1 MPNDYNK
8 MLFLLF
14 LNFLSSIRSSMVTV
28 GAFGKLKERFRI
40 LHRKYESNKETVKVM
55 GLTRVILH
63 SICID
68 KGDLVPRKFDLTYDM
83 ALNKPMEST
92 ELRDL
97 LDLTDSNV
105 KISKLDGW

>member
-1 MPNDYNK
+1 
-8 MLFLLF
+8 
-14 LNFLSSIRSSMVTV
+14 MVTE

-40 LHRKYESNKETVKVM
+40 LHRKCESNNETVKVM
-55 GLTRVILH
+55 GFTYVIH
-63 SICID
+63 HNICID

-83 ALNKPMEST
+83 TSNKPREST

-105 KISKLDGW
+105 RNLKTGQMVAVKVRDKITEIFWPERGGP

>member
-1 MPNDYNK
+1 MPNDCNK

-40 LHRKYESNKETVKVM
+40 LRRKYESNKEIVKVM

-63 SICID
+63 NICID
-68 KGDLVPRKFDLTYDM
+68 KGDLVPRKFDLTYDK
-83 ALNKPMEST
+83 ALNKPREST

-97 LDLTDSNV
+97 LDLMDSNV
-105 KISKLDGW
+105 KNFKT